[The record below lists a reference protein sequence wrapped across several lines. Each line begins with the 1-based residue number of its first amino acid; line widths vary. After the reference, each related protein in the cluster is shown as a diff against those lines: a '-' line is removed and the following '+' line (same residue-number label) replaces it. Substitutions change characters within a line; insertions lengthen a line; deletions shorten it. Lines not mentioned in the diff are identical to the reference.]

1 MTFFETEIWVGL
13 MTLIGE
19 VTFFLVLGMVLAAIT
34 LAIIAT
40 ASITRG
46 KFYLP
51 RILIPGMVLLEGLVK
66 AFCKLLGLD
75 DKDLITFFITLR
87 NTMNKQAFAE
97 TPLERRAI
105 FLPHCLRSAECP
117 AHLTPEGLKCR
128 RCGRCPVGENVE
140 WLEGIGYHVFII
152 PGSTFVKRMVKKYR
166 PQAIIGVGCLME
178 VKEGIDM
185 ADRMGL
191 TAIGVV
197 NFKDGCVETIADW
210 TGVRDAA
217 LIGIE
222 SPSGS
227 VDLHSPAE

>member
-1 MTFFETEIWVGL
+1 MMFFESDAWVAL
-13 MTLIGE
+13 MTVIGE
-19 VTFFLVLGMVLAAIT
+19 VTFFLILGMVLAAIA

-51 RILIPGMVLLEGLVK
+51 GILIPGMVLLEGLVK

-87 NTMNKQAFAE
+87 NTMNTKAFAG
-97 TPLERRAI
+97 TPMDQRAI
-105 FLPHCLRSAECP
+105 FLPHCLRSANCP

-128 RCGRCPVGENVE
+128 HCGRCPVGENVQ
-140 WLEGIGYHVFII
+140 WLEEIGYRVFII
-152 PGSTFVKRMVKKYR
+152 PGSTFIKRMVKKYR
-166 PQAIIGVGCLME
+166 PEAIIGVGCLME

-185 ADRMGL
+185 ADQMGII
-191 TAIGVV
+191 AIGVV

-210 TGVRDAA
+210 VGVRDAA
-217 LIGIE
+217 MIGIE
-222 SPSGS
+222 VPSGS
-227 VDLHSPAE
+227 VDLHGSAE

>member
-1 MTFFETEIWVGL
+1 MAFFETGIWVGL

-19 VTFFLVLGMVLAAIT
+19 VTFFLILGMVLAAIA

-87 NTMNKQAFAE
+87 NTMNTKAFSE
-97 TPLERRAI
+97 TPVERRAV
-105 FLPHCLRSAECP
+105 FLPQCLRSAECP
-117 AHLTPEGLKCR
+117 AHLTPEGLECR
-128 RCGRCPVGENVE
+128 RCGRCSVGENVA
-140 WLEGIGYHVFII
+140 WLEGIGYRVFIV
-152 PGSTFVKRMVKKYR
+152 PGSTFIKRMAKKYH

-185 ADRMGL
+185 ADRIGL
-191 TAIGVV
+191 IAIGVV
-197 NFKDGCVETIADW
+197 NFKDGCVETVADW

-217 LIGIE
+217 LLGIE
-222 SPSGS
+222 LPSGP
-227 VDLHSPAE
+227 VDFHGPAE

>member
-1 MTFFETEIWVGL
+1 MAFFETGIWVGL

-19 VTFFLVLGMVLAAIT
+19 VTFFFILGMVLAAIA

-87 NTMNKQAFAE
+87 NTMNTKAFSE
-97 TPLERRAI
+97 TPVERRAV
-105 FLPHCLRSAECP
+105 FLPQCLRSAECP
-117 AHLTPEGLKCR
+117 AHLTPEGLECR
-128 RCGRCPVGENVE
+128 RCGRCSVGENVA
-140 WLEGIGYHVFII
+140 WLEGIGYRVFIV
-152 PGSTFVKRMVKKYR
+152 PGSTFIKRMVKKYH

-185 ADRMGL
+185 ADRIGL
-191 TAIGVV
+191 IAIGVV
-197 NFKDGCVETIADW
+197 NFKDGCVETVADW
-210 TGVRDAA
+210 TRVRDVA
-217 LIGIE
+217 LLGIE
-222 SPSGS
+222 LPSGP
-227 VDLHSPAE
+227 VDFHGPAE

>member
-1 MTFFETEIWVGL
+1 MTFFDSGVWVGF

-19 VTFFLVLGMVLAAIT
+19 ITFFLILGMVLAAVA

-87 NTMNKQAFAE
+87 NTMNTKAFSG
-97 TPLERRAI
+97 TPVEQRAI
-105 FLPHCLRSAECP
+105 FLPQCLRSAECP

-128 RCGRCPVGENVE
+128 RCGRCSVGENTA
-140 WLEGIGYHVFII
+140 WLEGLGYRVFIV
-152 PGSTFVKRMVKKYR
+152 PGSTFIKRMVKKYR
-166 PQAIIGVGCLME
+166 PKAIIGVGCLME
-178 VKEGIDM
+178 VKDGIDM
-185 ADRMGL
+185 SDRIGI

-197 NFKDGCVETIADW
+197 NFKDGCVETVADW
-210 TGVRDAA
+210 AGVRDAA
-217 LIGIE
+217 LLGIE
-222 SPSGS
+222 PPSGA
-227 VDLHSPAE
+227 VDFHGPAE

>member
-1 MTFFETEIWVGL
+1 MAFFETGIWVGL

-19 VTFFLVLGMVLAAIT
+19 VTFFFILGMVLAAIA

-87 NTMNKQAFAE
+87 NTMNTKAFSE
-97 TPLERRAI
+97 TPVERRAV
-105 FLPHCLRSAECP
+105 FLPQCLRSAECP
-117 AHLTPEGLKCR
+117 AHLTPEGLECR
-128 RCGRCPVGENVE
+128 RCGRCSVGENVA
-140 WLEGIGYHVFII
+140 WLEGIGYRVFIV
-152 PGSTFVKRMVKKYR
+152 PGSTFIKRMAKKYH

-185 ADRMGL
+185 ADRIGL
-191 TAIGVV
+191 IAIGVV
-197 NFKDGCVETIADW
+197 NFKDGCVETVADW
-210 TGVRDAA
+210 TRVRDVA
-217 LIGIE
+217 LLGIE
-222 SPSGS
+222 LPSGP
-227 VDLHSPAE
+227 VDFHGPAE

>member
-1 MTFFETEIWVGL
+1 MSILDSGAWVGL

-19 VTFFLVLGMVLAAIT
+19 ITFFLILGMVLAAVA

-66 AFCKLLGLD
+66 AICKLLGLD

-87 NTMNKQAFAE
+87 NTMNTKAFAG
-97 TPLERRAI
+97 TPVEQRAV
-105 FLPHCLRSAECP
+105 FLPQCLRSAECP

-128 RCGRCPVGENVE
+128 RCGRCTVGENVA
-140 WLEGIGYHVFII
+140 WLEGIGYRVFIV
-152 PGSTFVKRMVKKYR
+152 PGSTFIKRMVKKYR
-166 PQAIIGVGCLME
+166 PKAIIGVGCLME
-178 VKEGIDM
+178 VKDGIDM
-185 ADRMGL
+185 SDRIGI

-197 NFKDGCVETIADW
+197 NFKDGCVETVADW
-210 TGVRDAA
+210 AGVRDAA
-217 LIGIE
+217 LLGIE
-222 SPSGS
+222 HPSGA
-227 VDLHSPAE
+227 VDLHGPAE

>member
-1 MTFFETEIWVGL
+1 MTFFDTEIWVGL

-19 VTFFLVLGMVLAAIT
+19 VTVFLILAMVLAAIA

-75 DKDLITFFITLR
+75 DKDLVTFFITLR

-97 TPLERRAI
+97 IPVECRAI

-140 WLEGIGYHVFII
+140 WLEGIGYHVFIV

-166 PQAIIGVGCLME
+166 PRAIIGVGCLME

-222 SPSGS
+222 PPSDS
-227 VDLHSPAE
+227 VNLHSPAE

>member
-1 MTFFETEIWVGL
+1 MTFFDSGIWVGL

-19 VTFFLVLGMVLAAIT
+19 VTFFLILGMLLAAVA

-87 NTMNKQAFAE
+87 NTMNSKAFAE
-97 TPLERRAI
+97 TPVEQRAV
-105 FLPHCLRSAECP
+105 FLPQCLRSAQCP

-128 RCGRCPVGENVE
+128 KCGRCSVGENAA
-140 WLEGIGYHVFII
+140 WLEGIGYRVFIV
-152 PGSTFVKRMVKKYR
+152 PGSTFIKRMVKKYR
-166 PQAIIGVGCLME
+166 PRAIIGVGCLME
-178 VKEGIDM
+178 VKDGIDM
-185 ADRMGL
+185 GDRIGL
-191 TAIGVV
+191 TALGVV
-197 NFKDGCVETIADW
+197 NLKDGCVETIADW
-210 TGVRDAA
+210 TAVRDAA
-217 LIGIE
+217 LLGIE
-222 SPSGS
+222 LPSDP
-227 VDLHSPAE
+227 VDFHGPAE